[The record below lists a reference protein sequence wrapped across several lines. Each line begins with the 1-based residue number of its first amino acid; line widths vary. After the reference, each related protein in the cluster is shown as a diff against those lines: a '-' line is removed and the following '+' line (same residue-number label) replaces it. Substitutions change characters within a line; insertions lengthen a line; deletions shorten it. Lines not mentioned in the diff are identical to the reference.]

1 MPNGKEEKHRKPDI
15 FDNVILYFSIVVLI
29 VTLLTFLLKWW
40 LAN

>member
-1 MPNGKEEKHRKPDI
+1 MPDSKDDKQRKLVV
-15 FDNVILYFSIVVLI
+15 FDKAILYFGIVVLI